1 KEKRSKVFGW
11 VTTPAPSEAKS
22 PRRDDG
28 PGQTVAHQVAL
39 HHAPVDWSAYLL
51 EYHHVAATRRPR
63 TEASTRRAD
72 NAKKGID
79 KRPVT
84 EEWAKA
90 RSAVPT
96 CSVPTILRT
105 QRGIADHLSKRPDSK
120 RRRAWAWR
128 YAPLP
133 TLQHSAPREAPSS

>member
-11 VTTPAPSEAKS
+11 IMTPAPSEAKS

-72 NAKKGID
+72 NAKKGLTRGPLQ
-79 KRPVT
+79 KGGQNCLALGGR
-84 EEWAKA
+84 
-90 RSAVPT
+90 
-96 CSVPTILRT
+96 LR
-105 QRGIADHLSKRPDSK
+105 QVA
-120 RRRAWAWR
+120 
-128 YAPLP
+128 
-133 TLQHSAPREAPSS
+133 QFCPR